1 MPFTCRRM
9 SLPQYEP
16 GLQQESVDL
25 RIAFVYDIPYPW
37 HKGGLEYILSVEAS
51 ELAKKHEVHFF
62 TMRWPGMKK
71 EFVHKGVTYHTFGN
85 FSEETAYRHGRRAI
99 RETLVFTLCMV
110 NLFRYDF
117 DVVISN
123 IFPVVHLPLVRL
135 FSRMK
140 NTILVFKV
148 DEVWDSEY
156 WKDYL
161 GAVAGTAAGFYAN
174 SFLVSDRAYYVAN
187 SWDTADRLHAVGVD
201 KKRIRVFAPVLDN
214 VTLGKA
220 VKDAGRRRKRIIFA
234 GRFIKEKRLDK
245 WIDAVK
251 IAMDM
256 DHEVEALLVGKGM
269 EMKKISGKIRKLGLE
284 KKIRIKPFFRNKKD
298 LYKDIAESSVLLHM
312 GEREGLGIIALESV
326 ALGTPVV
333 LPDYSPIP
341 KMVKDM
347 CVVADEKEIPERI
360 IDIIKGNGKYIKHEE
375 NLKVFSTSNV
385 ISFYDGLF
393 KAR

>member
-1 MPFTCRRM
+1 M
-9 SLPQYEP
+9 
-16 GLQQESVDL
+16 DL
-25 RIAFVYDIPYPW
+25 KIAFVYDIPYPW

-62 TMRWPGMKK
+62 TMRWPGMKEK
-71 EFVHKGVTYHTFGN
+71 FVHKGVTYHTFGN
-85 FSEETAYRHGRRAI
+85 FNEETAYRHGRRAI
-99 RETLVFTLCMV
+99 RETLIFTLCMT

-117 DVVISN
+117 DVIISN

-135 FSRMK
+135 YARMK
-140 NTILVFKV
+140 NTILIFKV
-148 DEVWDSEY
+148 DEVWNGEY

-161 GAVAGTAAGFYAN
+161 GAIAGTVAGFYAN

-187 SWDTADRLHAVGVD
+187 SWDTAERLRAAGVS
-201 KKRIRVFAPVLDN
+201 KKKINVFAPVLDDL
-214 VTLGKA
+214 TLKKA
-220 VKDAGRRRKRIIFA
+220 RKDAGRKRKRIIFA

-251 IAMDM
+251 RTIDM

-269 EMKKISGKIRKLGLE
+269 EMKKMSGKIKELGLE
-284 KKIRIKPFFRNKKD
+284 KKITIKPFFKNKED

-312 GEREGLGIIALESV
+312 GEREGLSIITLESIF
-326 ALGTPVV
+326 LGTPVV

-347 CVVADEKEIPERI
+347 CIVAEEKKIPKMIIEIMKDDR
-360 IDIIKGNGKYIKHEE
+360 KYMRHRE